1 MLKYYQPV
9 SYTHLLFFLIAN
21 SFLGFYLL
29 VKFDDFFLL
38 LGYEFSEDSNFGIF
52 ISALI
57 FTVIIIV
64 SYKLMP
70 NSLVRILLVTQLLV
84 FWQISYNLYF
94 HNYSL
99 NNTWFNNA
107 WFNKIQLLSSIV
119 LFYWVMRPNQSARI
133 YLKPIAWGTV
143 LFSLWT
149 VSYTHLDVYKRQ

>member
-1 MLKYYQPV
+1 MI
-9 SYTHLLFFLIAN
+9 FF
-21 SFLGFYLL
+21 FYSR
-29 VKFDDFFLL
+29 
-38 LGYEFSEDSNFGIF
+38 YESSEGSNFGIF

-99 NNTWFNNA
+99 NNTWFN
-107 WFNKIQLLSSIV
+107 KIQLLSSII

-133 YLKPIAWGTV
+133 HLKPIVWGIV
-143 LFSLWT
+143 LFLYGSLCRRIWCRRIWRF
-149 VSYTHLDVYKRQ
+149 L